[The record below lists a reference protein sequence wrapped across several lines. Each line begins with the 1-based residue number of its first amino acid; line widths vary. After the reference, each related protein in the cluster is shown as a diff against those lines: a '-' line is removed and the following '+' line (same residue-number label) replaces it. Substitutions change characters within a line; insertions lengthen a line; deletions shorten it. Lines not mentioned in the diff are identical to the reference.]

1 MRKGD
6 FVAGTRTWLILA
18 LTLALWLLVGTTVHA
33 QSLNAAMFFT
43 PNSLNVDVKK
53 DDHDVLQEA
62 RFNTGLGFK
71 LRSELLQFAVDYKVQ
86 VQLKDKMDDADLS
99 QRVGARFY
107 SSALNRILGL
117 EADVRAGSTI
127 KQGGDAYVYSITPGL
142 TKSFSDLATLSVQY
156 QYMLNQANAKAMEK
170 EKTGYRM
177 GLSGKARG
185 GRLTWK
191 GHYGSTDVSG
201 GAWQLQSTELLEFES
216 RYQLGPELRFEFS
229 GRSKNETMFDQ
240 GLEHDFFNETRYG
253 AGLAWS
259 PSQYYSVA
267 FKVNKLSESSKDNE
281 DIFGSGILSWFPNR
295 EMEFTISYGD
305 HPVGGARAFML
316 GTKINLSGS

>member
-1 MRKGD
+1 M
-6 FVAGTRTWLILA
+6 AGTRTWLILA
-18 LTLALWLLVGTTVHA
+18 LALWLLVGTTVHA
-33 QSLNAAMFFT
+33 ESLNTAMIFT
-43 PNSLNVDVKK
+43 PNSLSVDARK
-53 DDHDVLQEA
+53 DDHDVVKEA
-62 RFNTGLGFK
+62 RFNTGLGLK
-71 LRSELLQFAVDYKVQ
+71 LQGELLQFAVDYKVQ
-86 VQLKDKMDDADLS
+86 IQLKDKTDDATLS

-142 TKSFSDLATLSVQY
+142 SKSFSDLATLSVQY

-185 GRLTWK
+185 GRLTWR
-191 GHYGSTDVSG
+191 GHYGSTDVSSG
-201 GAWQLQSTELLEFES
+201 VWQLQSTELLEFES

-229 GRSKNETMFDQ
+229 GRSKNETMFDR

-267 FKVNKLSESSKDNE
+267 FKVNKLSASRNDHE
-281 DIFGSGILSWFPNR
+281 DIFGSGILSWYPNR

-305 HPVGGARAFML
+305 HPIGGVRAFML
-316 GTKINLSGS
+316 GTKIDLSGS

>member
-1 MRKGD
+1 
-6 FVAGTRTWLILA
+6 VARRRTRAILA
-18 LTLALWLLVGTTVHA
+18 LALWLLAGTSVHA
-33 QSLNAAMFFT
+33 ERLDTAMFFT
-43 PNSLNVDVKK
+43 PKFLSVDARK

-62 RFNTGLGFK
+62 RFNTGLGLK

-86 VQLKDKMDDADLS
+86 VQLKDKTDDADLS

-117 EADVRAGSTI
+117 ETDVRAGSTI
-127 KQGGDAYVYSITPGL
+127 RQGGDAYVYSITPGL
-142 TKSFSDLATLSVQY
+142 SKSFSDLATLSVQY
-156 QYMLNQANAKAMEK
+156 KYMLDQANAKAMEK

-185 GRLTWK
+185 GRLTWR

-201 GAWQLQSTELLEFES
+201 GAWQLRSTELLEFES
-216 RYQLGPELRFEFS
+216 RYQLGPEIRFEFS
-229 GRSKNETMFDQ
+229 GRSKNETMFDR
-240 GLEHDFFNETRYG
+240 GLEHDFFNEIRYG

-267 FKVNKLSESSKDNE
+267 FKVNKLSESRNDHE

-295 EMEFTISYGD
+295 ELEFTVSYGD
-305 HPVGGARAFML
+305 HPVGGVRALML
-316 GTKINLSGS
+316 GTKIDLGGS

>member
-1 MRKGD
+1 MARRR
-6 FVAGTRTWLILA
+6 TRAILA
-18 LTLALWLLVGTTVHA
+18 LALWVSAGASVHA
-33 QSLNAAMFFT
+33 ESLDTAMFFT
-43 PNSLNVDVKK
+43 PKFLSVDTRK

-62 RFNTGLGFK
+62 RFNTGLGLN
-71 LRSELLQFAVDYKVQ
+71 LRGELLQFAVDYKVQ

-156 QYMLNQANAKAMEK
+156 QYLLDQANAKAMEK

-191 GHYGSTDVSG
+191 GNYGSTDVFG

-216 RYQLGPELRFEFS
+216 RFQLAPELRLELS
-229 GRSKNETMFDQ
+229 GRSKDETVFDG
-240 GLEHDFFNETRYG
+240 GLEQDMFNETRYG

-267 FKVNKLSESSKDNE
+267 FKVNKSSESRKDHE
-281 DIFGSGILSWFPNR
+281 GVFGSGVLSWFPNR
-295 EMEFTISYGD
+295 EMEFTVSYGD
-305 HPVGGARAFML
+305 HLVGGARALMV
-316 GTKINLSGS
+316 GTKIDLSGS